1 VDVIHTIADNSESP
15 ESAGLRIASPA
26 DGQERLTVS
35 RKSSPERGDQVVE
48 SEGARVFLE
57 PEAAAILEDK
67 ILDAHVDDQGAV
79 QFLLEDQ

>member
-1 VDVIHTIADNSESP
+1 
-15 ESAGLRIASPA
+15 
-26 DGQERLTVS
+26 
-35 RKSSPERGDQVVE
+35 
-48 SEGARVFLE
+48 VFLE